1 VLRFHDTESRLIL
14 LWTVLGLV
22 LSSIL
27 ILDPPSH
34 TRLIVLFP
42 VPFILAVLTLE
53 TLFGR
58 MARGGIPRL
67 GLAVGIISALVVGQ
81 AAVFNLGGY
90 WKYARWIGHESR
102 VWDILQSMHRFGDEY
117 DYYLFGGPTLM
128 ADSPPLLL
136 FDEGL
141 HIVTG
146 VNRVDVPR
154 CLARDT
160 VFIVFPYL
168 VATEPE
174 LFDIETGITEQ
185 FPAARR
191 EVVGREDDPKM
202 LLYIASTDG
211 LPPPA
216 DAGARKSR

>member
-1 VLRFHDTESRLIL
+1 
-14 LWTVLGLV
+14 
-22 LSSIL
+22 
-27 ILDPPSH
+27 
-34 TRLIVLFP
+34 
-42 VPFILAVLTLE
+42 
-53 TLFGR
+53 
-58 MARGGIPRL
+58 MAR
-67 GLAVGIISALVVGQ
+67 VGINRLRLVVGIMSALVIFQ
-81 AAVFNLGGY
+81 SAIFNLGGY
-90 WKYARWIGHESR
+90 WEYARWIGHESR

-146 VNRVDVPR
+146 VNRVDVPH

-174 LFDIETGITEQ
+174 FFDIETGITEQ

-191 EVVGREDDPKM
+191 EVLGREDNPKM